1 MFQKQAKALIDHL
14 FNQNILPVLCGG
26 SHLYV
31 DALIRNFNLNKAQKR
46 FINLDGKLSSEQLYD
61 QLMQLDY
68 DEAIKIGKNNP
79 RRLARAIE
87 ICLQTGKKKSE
98 LDQDVKHAYETL
110 HIVCY
115 RKNRAELYEKL
126 DARTTKMFANGWVDE
141 IKGLMEQYPNF
152 LSLQAA
158 KAIGYYYL
166 GQQLTHHG
174 AFDLEY
180 LKKIIRNLAKRQL
193 T

>member
-1 MFQKQAKALIDHL
+1 MFQKQAKVLIDNL

-46 FINLDGKLSSEQLYD
+46 FINLDGQLSSQQLYD

-98 LDQDVKHAYETL
+98 LDQDVKDAYETL

-126 DARTTKMFANGWVDE
+126 DVRTAKMFANGWVDE
-141 IKGLMEQYPNF
+141 IKALMEQYPNF

-166 GQQLTHHG
+166 GQQLSKQSE
-174 AFDLEY
+174 FDLEY